1 MLVEERLEEAFDAWD
16 GIVENFVDCVEEIA
30 PSLPNGEVK
39 EKDGCDSPR
48 TEVRG
53 DEEQGFDGTDIELRK
68 EESVGNGLTGLANY
82 FAELVDMVYAVNV
95 VRVIRPA
102 ERAAV
107 NEGGYEVMN
116 SFGES

>member
-1 MLVEERLEEAFDAWD
+1 MLVEERLEEAFDAWG

-48 TEVRG
+48 AEVRG

-68 EESVGNGLTGLANY
+68 EKSVGN
-82 FAELVDMVYAVNV
+82 
-95 VRVIRPA
+95 
-102 ERAAV
+102 
-107 NEGGYEVMN
+107 
-116 SFGES
+116 